1 MWGNQYPQTNE
12 FRRRP
17 YYKRRAN
24 EIIVENIGFKKIIES
39 RVQPCS
45 STLTDRI
52 GHADRPNGTASSN
65 GGLAKRSAILR
76 GYLLLEYSGEAQSW
90 FPAYPMK
97 ILTSTLF
104 LLVSVPLVFGCSYS
118 SNPDPPI
125 EYIVGRTE
133 SIYLGKL
140 IQHKFRN
147 KKEDG
152 YKYKVHNLV
161 FGVEKVL
168 KGAVKERFE
177 VEIWERLNKRDSCYD
192 PPAIPRLGESWVFH
206 ENYKEPNPV
215 RYLRGNSDLFWRFD
229 AADEGSGRAV
239 TEITSIASN
248 PKSTFFGQID
258 SGDFGFPD
266 DVKGIRVALHRTTG
280 EPIPQRAVF
289 TENKSLINGVFFKF
303 EDLAPGKYTLRISA
317 SKPLLFDG
325 VYMGMPDIRLKRSG
339 FDEWFFADFTI
350 DIQANLPEFHCFSV
364 RQ

>member
-1 MWGNQYPQTNE
+1 
-12 FRRRP
+12 
-17 YYKRRAN
+17 
-24 EIIVENIGFKKIIES
+24 
-39 RVQPCS
+39 
-45 STLTDRI
+45 
-52 GHADRPNGTASSN
+52 
-65 GGLAKRSAILR
+65 
-76 GYLLLEYSGEAQSW
+76 
-90 FPAYPMK
+90 MK

-104 LLVSVPLVFGCSYS
+104 LLASVPLVFGCSYL

-152 YKYKVHNLV
+152 YKYKVHDLI
-161 FGVEKVL
+161 FATEKVL

-192 PPAIPRLGESWVFH
+192 PPVIPRIGETWVFH
-206 ENYKEPNPV
+206 ENYEEGNPV
-215 RYLRGNSDLFWRFD
+215 RYLRGGSRLFWKFD
-229 AADEGSGRAV
+229 KGEEQSEKAV
-239 TEITSIASN
+239 LDIALIASN
-248 PKSTFFGQID
+248 PRSTFFGQID

-266 DVKGIRVALHRTTG
+266 DVKGIRVELLRSTG

-289 TENKSLINGVFFKF
+289 TEIKSLINGVFFKF

-317 SKPLLFDG
+317 PKPLLFDG
-325 VYMGMPDIRLKRSG
+325 VYMGTPDIRLKRSD
-339 FDEWFFADFTI
+339 FDERFFADFTI
-350 DIQANLPEFHCFSV
+350 DIKANIPEFHCFPV